1 MAESFKPPVRRRLNV
16 KRDLRDYA
24 RQTNIQLAAGAFV
37 LLFILGL
44 GLIWLIYG
52 PGAAITGFLCLLG
65 ALVPILL
72 ILLFL
77 FGIDWIVKR
86 ANSR

>member
-1 MAESFKPPVRRRLNV
+1 M

-24 RQTNIQLAAGAFV
+24 KRTNVQLAVGAFV
-37 LLFILGL
+37 LLFIFGL

-52 PGAAITGFLCLLG
+52 KGAAIIGFLCLLG
-65 ALVPILL
+65 ALVPIVL

-77 FGIDWIVKR
+77 FGLDWVVKH
-86 ANSR
+86 ADPK

>member
-1 MAESFKPPVRRRLNV
+1 MKH
-16 KRDLRDYA
+16 DLREYA
-24 RQTNIQLAAGAFV
+24 KQTNIQLAVGAFV

-65 ALVPILL
+65 AMVPIVL

-77 FGIDWIVKR
+77 LGMDWIVKH